1 MGFKSV
7 KNDGGMMKPGDY
19 EVFVKECGYSVTKN
33 GNDCIKFDFVVRDD
47 VEQEYQKK
55 HIFKNF
61 YPSRETG
68 EYDADKIGKYADSL
82 GIEPGQDFDLD
93 DLIGRNCILHIGR
106 FVGND
111 GVERECIQYTKRS
124 KTDSFVQTV
133 PSSASEFQKISEDEY
148 TDEDLPF

>member
-55 HIFKNF
+55 HIFKF
-61 YPSRETG
+61 C
-68 EYDADKIGKYADSL
+68 SL
-82 GIEPGQDFDLD
+82 FIIFCAMDVVYFTLLRNW
-93 DLIGRNCILHIGR
+93 LIIMCKESHL
-106 FVGND
+106 
-111 GVERECIQYTKRS
+111 
-124 KTDSFVQTV
+124 
-133 PSSASEFQKISEDEY
+133 
-148 TDEDLPF
+148 LL